1 MVKTN
6 MQEKSL
12 SPAEYKE
19 LLSHVSLYS
28 INMESCSSQ
37 IRRNFL
43 DKSFLPDKS
52 LKINIEDKTKYDLT
66 DENTVIFTHNFLLVG
81 TKKNK
86 KDFGLKIECSF
97 AVKFTSEVSLST
109 DFLDI
114 YGKFNLHLNTWPYFR
129 EFVQSI
135 TSRMGIPPL
144 TMPLLKQ

>member
-1 MVKTN
+1 MVKKN
-6 MQEKSL
+6 IPENSI
-12 SPAEYKE
+12 SPTEYKKM
-19 LLSHVSLYS
+19 LVYVSLNS

-43 DKSFLPDKS
+43 DKSFLPGES
-52 LKINIEDKTKYDLT
+52 LKINIEDKTRYDLL

-86 KDFGLKIECSF
+86 KDFALKIQCSF
-97 AVKFTSEVSLST
+97 DVKFTSEIPLLT

-114 YGKFNLHLNTWPYFR
+114 YSKFNLHLNTWPYFR

-135 TSRMGIPPL
+135 TQRMGIPPL